1 MKKER
6 FSKKMISRREFL
18 RGIGLGATGLYLS
31 GCVVA
36 PAPSQAPAAA
46 PKEEEGPKEF
56 SWKMAEGQEVA
67 YLGLK
72 SGPEDFWQELV
83 PEFEELTGIATKFE
97 AFEQA
102 QARQKLATEFTAGT
116 TNIDT
121 FRTVRGQ
128 DFAQYS
134 KNGWYEALDPY
145 INDPAMV
152 APDFDLGDFFEGAL
166 NACTL
171 DGTIIA
177 LPVLNGGQC
186 MFVRRDLLDEKGLE
200 IPTNFDEL
208 EAAAK
213 ALHNPPDVYG
223 FVSRGQKSSAVSM
236 FAAFLHNMGAD
247 WMGAD
252 GKTPSLNTPEAIAA
266 YEFYGG
272 LLRDYAPPGIN
283 NMANIELV
291 PFFQQGQAAMYPDD
305 VLFRN
310 LFEDEESSKV
320 VGNVAYAH
328 FPAGPARDTP
338 TIYVYGVAVS
348 SQSDNKLP
356 AWLWTQ
362 YLASKDVQIR
372 GMARGIA
379 AGRKSAWDD
388 PEALATAPE
397 DWIETCK
404 WTFETGDDHWAP
416 PVISVP
422 EARDIVGTPITVAI
436 EGGDVKAACER
447 ANEELA
453 ALAKRDGVI

>member
-1 MKKER
+1 
-6 FSKKMISRREFL
+6 
-18 RGIGLGATGLYLS
+18 
-31 GCVVA
+31 
-36 PAPSQAPAAA
+36 
-46 PKEEEGPKEF
+46 
-56 SWKMAEGQEVA
+56 
-67 YLGLK
+67 
-72 SGPEDFWQELV
+72 
-83 PEFEELTGIATKFE
+83 
-97 AFEQA
+97 
-102 QARQKLATEFTAGT
+102 
-116 TNIDT
+116 
-121 FRTVRGQ
+121 
-128 DFAQYS
+128 
-134 KNGWYEALDPY
+134 
-145 INDPAMV
+145 
-152 APDFDLGDFFEGAL
+152 
-166 NACTL
+166 
-171 DGTIIA
+171 
-177 LPVLNGGQC
+177 
-186 MFVRRDLLDEKGLE
+186 
-200 IPTNFDEL
+200 
-208 EAAAK
+208 
-213 ALHNPPDVYG
+213 
-223 FVSRGQKSSAVSM
+223 
-236 FAAFLHNMGAD
+236 
-247 WMGAD
+247 
-252 GKTPSLNTPEAIAA
+252 
-266 YEFYGG
+266 
-272 LLRDYAPPGIN
+272 
-283 NMANIELV
+283 
-291 PFFQQGQAAMYPDD
+291 MYPDD